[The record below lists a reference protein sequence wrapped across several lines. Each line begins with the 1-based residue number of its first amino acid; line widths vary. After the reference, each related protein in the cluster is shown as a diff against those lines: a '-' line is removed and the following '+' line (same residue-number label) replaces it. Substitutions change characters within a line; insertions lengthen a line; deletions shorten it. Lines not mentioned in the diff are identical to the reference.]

1 LGCEPLVSFS
11 LLRLPVVST
20 TISPVIRLPI
30 HLPIC
35 MAIHLPV
42 LLPIL
47 LSVSLAVLLPICL
60 PILLSVSLSVRL
72 PIGLAILLSDIRLRE
87 YHIRQD
93 SRRRHG
99 HDYAGDYSGFQETVL
114 HDVYSFYMR
123 EWVISERR
131 GCCWM
136 APILLS
142 QLVAHSNQPVTE

>member
-1 LGCEPLVSFS
+1 M
-11 LLRLPVVST
+11 ST

-47 LSVSLAVLLPICL
+47 LSVSLAVLLPIRL
-60 PILLSVSLSVRL
+60 PILLSVSLAIRL
-72 PIGLAILLSDIRLRE
+72 PIGLAIFLSDIRLRK

-93 SRRRHG
+93 CRCRHG
-99 HDYAGDYSGFQETVL
+99 HDYACDHSGFQETVL
-114 HDVYSFYMR
+114 HAVFSFYMR
-123 EWVISERR
+123 EWVISEHR

-142 QLVAHSNQPVTE
+142 QLAAHSNQPVTE